1 MHFSKSWLKHA
12 IWIGSIL
19 CCCLA
24 QGQSPDLA
32 DANNAFKAGKWV
44 EAERLLRSY
53 LADRPDSADAHYLL
67 ANTLFHE
74 SRPADSLVEYNSAA
88 HLRRPEADDLMNVA
102 LDYVLAHDYQSA
114 DKWITE
120 AVHLAPENGNAWYVL
135 GRVLYSEEK
144 FDGAAGAF
152 QEALKRMPGSVKA
165 ENNLGLAYEGLY
177 QPEKAI
183 AAYRQAIEWQK
194 NDLQPSAQPYIN
206 LGKLLVEEDHADEG
220 FPFLLRGEQLAPGD
234 EKIHFLIGEL
244 YKRQG
249 DLKKAQD
256 ELEEAVEIDPK
267 DSAAHFLLGG
277 VYRSEG
283 LLDKANAE
291 FALLDR
297 LHQADHQTTGNHPQ

>member
-1 MHFSKSWLKHA
+1 MNFSKAWLKHA
-12 IWIGSIL
+12 IWICSIL
-19 CCCLA
+19 CCSIA
-24 QGQSPDLA
+24 QGDGPDLA
-32 DANNAFKAGKWV
+32 DASDAFKSGHWV
-44 EAERLLRSY
+44 EAEKLLRNY
-53 LADRPDSADAHYLL
+53 LADRPDSADAHYML

-74 SRPADSLVEYNSAA
+74 DRPADSLVEYNSAA

-102 LDYVLAHDYQSA
+102 LDYVLAHDYQKA

-120 AVHLAPENGNAWYVL
+120 AVRLAPESGDAWYVL
-135 GRVLYSEEK
+135 GRIRYSEEK
-144 FDGAAGAF
+144 FDGAEGAF

-165 ENNLGLAYEGLY
+165 ENNLGLASEGLY

-194 NDLQPSAQPYIN
+194 NDRQPSAQPYIN

-220 FPFLLRGEQLAPGD
+220 FPYLLRGEQLAPGD
-234 EKIHFLIGEL
+234 EKTHFVIGEL

-256 ELEEAVEIDPK
+256 ELEEAVEIEPK

-291 FALLDR
+291 FALLDH
-297 LHQADHQTTGNHPQ
+297 LYQADNKNHGNNH